1 VTISTTFNCQ
11 GILLAA
17 GKGRRF
23 DPQGECNKLLQR
35 IPSGECIVEK
45 SARTLCSIL
54 PTSLAVIGVHSTDL
68 ALVLEHCDM
77 QSIVCPDA
85 GSGLAHS
92 LTYALRH
99 TAHSA
104 DAWIIALA
112 DMPYVQRSTI
122 EKLQHALLDGAE
134 IVVPTFAQRR
144 GNPVGFSRRYLPELL
159 QLTGDQGARQL
170 LTAYPVTEVAVDD
183 DGIFR
188 DIDTPSDLH

>member
-1 VTISTTFNCQ
+1 MTISTTFNCQ

-23 DPQGECNKLLQR
+23 DPQGERNKLLQCM
-35 IPSGECIVEK
+35 PSGERIVEK
-45 SARTLCSIL
+45 SARTLSSMLPDSI
-54 PTSLAVIGVHSTDL
+54 AIIGAHSTNL
-68 ALVLEHCDM
+68 ALVLEQCGM

-104 DAWIIALA
+104 NAWIIALA
-112 DMPYVQRSTI
+112 DMPYVQNSTI
-122 EKLQHALLDGAE
+122 EKLQHALLDGAD

-144 GNPVGFSRRYLPELL
+144 GNPVGFSRRYLSELL

-170 LTAYPVTEVAVDD
+170 LTSYPVTEVEVDD
-183 DGIFR
+183 EGIFR